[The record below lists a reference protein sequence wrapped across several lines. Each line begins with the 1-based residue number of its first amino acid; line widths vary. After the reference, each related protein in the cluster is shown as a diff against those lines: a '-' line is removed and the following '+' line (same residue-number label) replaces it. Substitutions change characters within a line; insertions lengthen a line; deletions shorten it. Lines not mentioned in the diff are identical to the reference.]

1 MVELKPDFGK
11 NFKFC
16 NDIGIS
22 MTDAAKEEYVFEE
35 ELVAAQT
42 NLGDG

>member
-1 MVELKPDFGK
+1 
-11 NFKFC
+11 
-16 NDIGIS
+16 

-42 NLGDG
+42 NLGDGLMLLEPV